1 MCRNEY
7 TINILHLWYMCA
19 IIVIQ
24 SSPVFGPYF
33 NHTDE
38 AYILHTKAS
47 YRLANLL
54 VSRDT
59 YPSSN
64 SIILRR
70 EHGDLGSHLHMPYV
84 FGTYKGTH
92 RRYACLSTPHAVLG
106 GRSTSSQ
113 TPWHPGH
120 LTSKSQANLTIITS
134 RKNKGAWEKV
144 IVCFFFQITL
154 DQITLA
160 GDHDRSC
167 GQIGSK
173 LCTHC
178 FLYIPAMLR
187 QFGGPT
193 PLQSRDPVF
202 VCCCLGHKYRTPWL
216 NVTREALHL
225 EIIGTYFQISW
236 TARPVLMLP
245 WGYRGGV

>member
-1 MCRNEY
+1 MIHNVPKLFRHMEP
-7 TINILHLWYMCA
+7 
-19 IIVIQ
+19 
-24 SSPVFGPYF
+24 PVFGPYF

-64 SIILRR
+64 SIILHR
-70 EHGDLGSHLHMPYV
+70 EHGDLGSHLHLPYV

-144 IVCFFFQITL
+144 IVCFFSSDNPRPDNPSWWPWPQLWPDWFQTL
-154 DQITLA
+154 HTLFSLHTCNA
-160 GDHDRSC
+160 SPIWWAHAFAIQRS
-167 GQIGSK
+167 GIRV
-173 LCTHC
+173 L
-178 FLYIPAMLR
+178 LLR
-187 QFGGPT
+187 
-193 PLQSRDPVF
+193 V
-202 VCCCLGHKYRTPWL
+202 
-216 NVTREALHL
+216 
-225 EIIGTYFQISW
+225 
-236 TARPVLMLP
+236 
-245 WGYRGGV
+245 

>member
-1 MCRNEY
+1 MY
-7 TINILHLWYMCA
+7 P
-19 IIVIQ
+19 
-24 SSPVFGPYF
+24 SYF
-33 NHTDE
+33 DTWNPPFLAHISTTQTKPSF
-38 AYILHTKAS
+38 LHTKAS

-106 GRSTSSQ
+106 ARSTSSQ

-134 RKNKGAWEKV
+134 RKNKGAWEKGDCV
-144 IVCFFFQITL
+144 FFFSDNPRPDNPSWWPWPQLWPDWFQTL
-154 DQITLA
+154 HTLFSLHTCNA
-160 GDHDRSC
+160 SPIWWAHAFAIQRS
-167 GQIGSK
+167 GIRVV
-173 LCTHC
+173 L
-178 FLYIPAMLR
+178 LR
-187 QFGGPT
+187 
-193 PLQSRDPVF
+193 S
-202 VCCCLGHKYRTPWL
+202 
-216 NVTREALHL
+216 
-225 EIIGTYFQISW
+225 
-236 TARPVLMLP
+236 
-245 WGYRGGV
+245 